1 MLHLSQPQRKRHQMQ
16 TWIRHRPKKKNVW
29 GFCSKHSKWHE
40 AEPENID
47 ILYVSY
53 ANLALPVV
61 CFQLQVQRNR
71 RPFGVQKLTK
81 DSEVDWSAVVPLCEW
96 DRPTCDIL
104 LLRPRSTMTLFL
116 LPQLLHIWHFSHY
129 VQGRKKTAAHK
140 CWCLYLSLYDW
151 RWFLLLYTI
160 NEFGPEH
167 YCHCFMGLS
176 RRYVYLLSVILF
188 YFLWPSCHTHQH

>member
-1 MLHLSQPQRKRHQMQ
+1 MFWDFVANIQNDMRPNLKILIFCMYHLLILLCLLCVFSSRFRGTDVHLECKS
-16 TWIRHRPKKKNVW
+16 WPKTV
-29 GFCSKHSKWHE
+29 
-40 AEPENID
+40 
-47 ILYVSY
+47 
-53 ANLALPVV
+53 
-61 CFQLQVQRNR
+61 
-71 RPFGVQKLTK
+71 KLT
-81 DSEVDWSAVVPLCEW
+81 DVLWYRCVNETDQHVIFFFSGPDPPW
-96 DRPTCDIL
+96 
-104 LLRPRSTMTLFL
+104 LFL
-116 LPQLLHIWHFSHY
+116 LPQLLHIWHFCHY
-129 VQGRKKTAAHK
+129 VQGHKKTAAHK